1 MELVAKNIPSPQPCL
16 VVKTNE
22 GRAEECYLVI
32 EKTVTAKIEVI
43 KDAVLILFASF
54 FVFNVHYPHG
64 CTNLYTVMEA
74 ILLDKIVTGRRP
86 IVSGFL
92 DRLAKS

>member
-1 MELVAKNIPSPQPCL
+1 MNMPSPQPCL
-16 VVKTNE
+16 IVKNDK
-22 GRAEECYLVI
+22 GRAKDCYLVI
-32 EKTVTAKIEVI
+32 EKTVIAKVEAA
-43 KDAVLILFASF
+43 DAVVILFASF

-74 ILLDKIVTGRRP
+74 VKAATGRRP
-86 IVSGFL
+86 IVSAFL